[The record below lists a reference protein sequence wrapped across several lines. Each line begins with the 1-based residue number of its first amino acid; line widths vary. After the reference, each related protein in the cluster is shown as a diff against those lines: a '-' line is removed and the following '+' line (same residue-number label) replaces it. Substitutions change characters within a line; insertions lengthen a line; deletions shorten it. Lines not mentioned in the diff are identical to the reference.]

1 MAVFDSGTDYD
12 FFLHEREAPI
22 QRSSFDLSRLNTIT
36 MDEGVLVPVDW
47 FVTNPGEDFEISF
60 EDILETLPLAVQ
72 PMERHRLMIEA
83 FYVKNRDLW
92 KGWKTMITRG
102 RSGNVSVS
110 VPTIDLDAD
119 VYSDEDYVASKPC
132 RYHGSHSL
140 ASYLGVPGSG
150 VLKDAYYKQ
159 SVSSDSGSSLLSGYN
174 HPRYVNVLPF
184 MAYQSIFKHQYLNQN
199 YTQNNK
205 AWFPVEGDDD
215 WIIDYSGSN
224 LKNGHILDVNNLDFD
239 SLSAGADY
247 VTSEVP
253 RALFDPSASGV
264 KYDLPSLL
272 QLRYRQRR
280 ADYFYSALPWLQRGD
295 APELNGAVNSQFQL
309 SFDEFSMRNLDLS
322 MTNDTSGSEHPYWQI
337 YTGPN
342 PDNTRSLRVGPG
354 VWTSAPSMGGTGD
367 ARHAAANSNINWYFQ
382 SQGVAPAHSFHLASS
397 NASGVINGAF
407 SQLNLGIN
415 LNQLRTLMALTVW
428 QERNAR
434 TNGSYNR
441 MIRVHHRQDPHSEEH
456 LPVYIGGSSQDIY
469 FNQVIQT
476 SASNET
482 PLGTTASN
490 GVSQSRGFIGR
501 FHSPDYGIVMILASV
516 VPDNMYVQG
525 VDKALLKSTFSDYYY
540 PEFASLQPQAIQNQ
554 EIFVSGDEAKDKAL
568 FGYQERDT
576 EYKVRQNRVAG
587 MFALPPSTD
596 SLFSAYT
603 QAQIFSE
610 TPSLSNQFVTLSP
623 DNVRRDWLAYPINPM
638 FKFQYASRVRA
649 IRNIPY
655 QSVPQTFGF

>member
-47 FVTNPGEDFEISF
+47 FITNPGEDFEISF
-60 EDILETLPLAVQ
+60 ENILETLPLAVQ

-83 FYVKNRDLW
+83 FYIKNRDLW

-110 VPTIDLDAD
+110 VPTVDLDAD
-119 VYSDEDYVASKPC
+119 VFQGELSLIPPPLSPSK
-132 RYHGSHSL
+132 YHGSHSL
-140 ASYLGVPGSG
+140 ASYLGIPGSG
-150 VLKDAYYKQ
+150 VFADQYYNQ
-159 SVSSDSGSSLLSGYN
+159 AVSSDSDNNLSSGYN
-174 HPRYVNVLPF
+174 HPRYVNALPF
-184 MAYQSIFKHQYLNQN
+184 MAYQSIFKHQYLNPN
-199 YTQNNK
+199 YTQDNK

-224 LKNGHILDVNNLDFD
+224 LKKGHILDVNNLDLD
-239 SLSAGADY
+239 SLSSPSDY
-247 VTSEVP
+247 ISSEVP
-253 RALFDPSASGV
+253 RSLFDPDNPGL

-295 APELNGAVNSQFQL
+295 APEL
-309 SFDEFSMRNLDLS
+309 
-322 MTNDTSGSEHPYWQI
+322 SGSVSGDFI
-337 YTGPN
+337 INN
-342 PDNTRSLRVGPG
+342 PWILNNDGDREFLRRRNVVTLNSAGSP
-354 VWTSAPSMGGTGD
+354 TSTFSVVSD
-367 ARHAAANSNINWYFQ
+367 YS
-382 SQGVAPAHSFHLASS
+382 ASS
-397 NASGVINGAF
+397 DSGVGSTSVRIAT
-407 SQLNLGIN
+407 SPQYAYEQLGGQADVGFGLN

-476 SASNET
+476 SASSDT

-540 PEFASLQPQAIQNQ
+540 PEFSSLQPQAIQNQ
-554 EIFVSGDEAKDKAL
+554 EIYVSGDEAIDKAL

-603 QAQIFSE
+603 QAQIFSG

-623 DNVRRDWLAYPINPM
+623 DNIRRDWLAYPINPM

>member
-22 QRSSFDLSRLNTIT
+22 QRSSFDLSRLNTVT
-36 MDEGVLVPVDW
+36 MDEGVLVPIDW
-47 FVTNPGEDFEISF
+47 FITNPGEDFEISF
-60 EDILETLPLAVQ
+60 ENILETLPLAVQ

-83 FYVKNRDLW
+83 FYIKNRDLW

-102 RSGNVSVS
+102 RSGNVSIS

-132 RYHGSHSL
+132 KYHGSHSL

-150 VLKDAYYKQ
+150 VFRDAYYAQ
-159 SVSSDSGSSLLSGYN
+159 SVSPDSASNLESGYN
-174 HPRYVNVLPF
+174 HPRYVNALPF
-184 MAYQSIFKHQYLNQN
+184 MAYQCFFKHQYLNQN

-239 SLSAGADY
+239 SLSAGTDY

-253 RALFDPSASGV
+253 RALFDPAATGV

-295 APELNGAVNSQFQL
+295 APELNGAVDSQFKL
-309 SFDEFSMRNLDLS
+309 SFDNFSLNDIYFRYENNGNVNNYWSLFAYPNQSGGIDMNASVGGHIPGNANLYMRDYYVQGNRQGTDT
-322 MTNDTSGSEHPYWQI
+322 TNAKY
-337 YTGPN
+337 
-342 PDNTRSLRVGPG
+342 SL
-354 VWTSAPSMGGTGD
+354 
-367 ARHAAANSNINWYFQ
+367 
-382 SQGVAPAHSFHLASS
+382 SS
-397 NASGVINGAF
+397 NSADGTINGAF

-476 SASNET
+476 SASDET

-516 VPDNMYVQG
+516 IPDNMYVQG

-554 EIFVSGDEAKDKAL
+554 EIFVSGNEAKDKDL

-603 QAQIFSE
+603 QAQIFID
-610 TPSLSNQFVTLSP
+610 TPALSNQFATLSP

-638 FKFQYASRVRA
+638 FKFQYASRIRA
-649 IRNIPY
+649 VRNIPY

>member
-36 MDEGVLVPVDW
+36 MDEGVLVPIDW
-47 FVTNPGEDFEISF
+47 FITNPGEDFEISF
-60 EDILETLPLAVQ
+60 ENILETLPLAVQ

-83 FYVKNRDLW
+83 FYIKNRDLW

-110 VPTIDLDAD
+110 VPTVDLDAD
-119 VYSDEDYVASKPC
+119 VYQGELSVVPPPLSPSK
-132 RYHGSHSL
+132 YHGSHSL

-150 VLKDAYYKQ
+150 VFSDQYYNQ
-159 SVSSDSGSSLLSGYN
+159 AVSSDVSNNLNSGYK
-174 HPRYVNVLPF
+174 HPRYVNALPF
-184 MAYQSIFKHQYLNQN
+184 MAYQSIFKYQYLNQN

-215 WIIDYSGSN
+215 WIINYSGSN
-224 LKNGHILDVNNLDFD
+224 LKKGHILDVNNLDLD
-239 SLSAGADY
+239 SLSSPSDY
-247 VTSEVP
+247 ISSEVP
-253 RALFDPSASGV
+253 RSLFDPNSPGL

-280 ADYFYSALPWLQRGD
+280 ADYFYSALPWLQRGE
-295 APELNGAVNSQFQL
+295 APELSGSVSGDFIIRNPWVKYDVTDDDSFSLYSRNIVTLNGSGTPTSSINGNL
-309 SFDEFSMRNLDLS
+309 SFIS
-322 MTNDTSGSEHPYWQI
+322 
-337 YTGPN
+337 
-342 PDNTRSLRVGPG
+342 
-354 VWTSAPSMGGTGD
+354 
-367 ARHAAANSNINWYFQ
+367 Q
-382 SQGVAPAHSFHLASS
+382 STE
-397 NASGVINGAF
+397 SGVGNTAVRISSSTPEQLGA
-407 SQLNLGIN
+407 LGGEANVGFGLN

-476 SASNET
+476 SASDET

-516 VPDNMYVQG
+516 IPDNMYVQG

-554 EIFVSGDEAKDKAL
+554 EIFVSGDEAKDKDL

-603 QAQIFSE
+603 QAQIFSD
-610 TPSLSNQFVTLSP
+610 TPALSNQFATLSP

-638 FKFQYASRVRA
+638 FKFQYASRIRA
-649 IRNIPY
+649 VRNIPY